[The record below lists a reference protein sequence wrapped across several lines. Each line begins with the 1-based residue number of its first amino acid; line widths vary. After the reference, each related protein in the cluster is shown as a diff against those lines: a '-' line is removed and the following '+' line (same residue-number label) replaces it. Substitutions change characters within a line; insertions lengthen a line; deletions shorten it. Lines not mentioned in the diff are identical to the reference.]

1 MWWGEGGLSERLQK
15 HRQKW
20 KRPEVS
26 TGGGGDRTRERKKE
40 EGLRGNEK
48 AEVVT

>member
-1 MWWGEGGLSERLQK
+1 MREGSQRDSRNMGRNGKGLKCLR
-15 HRQKW
+15 
-20 KRPEVS
+20 
-26 TGGGGDRTRERKKE
+26 GGGDRTRERKKE

>member
-1 MWWGEGGLSERLQK
+1 MREGSQRDSRNMGRNGKGLKCLR
-15 HRQKW
+15 
-20 KRPEVS
+20 
-26 TGGGGDRTRERKKE
+26 GGDRTRERKKE

>member
-1 MWWGEGGLSERLQK
+1 MEDSHSNSETEAANGKGLKCPQGEIEKERK
-15 HRQKW
+15 
-20 KRPEVS
+20 
-26 TGGGGDRTRERKKE
+26 KKE